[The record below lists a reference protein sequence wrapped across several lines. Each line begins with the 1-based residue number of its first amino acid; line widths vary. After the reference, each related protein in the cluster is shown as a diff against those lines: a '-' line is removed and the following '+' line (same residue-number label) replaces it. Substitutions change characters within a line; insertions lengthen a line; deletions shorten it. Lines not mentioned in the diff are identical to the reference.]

1 MMLLLRR
8 LFCRISSSDI
18 GKIPF
23 VLNRAFPI
31 AYCAIFLLFW
41 VFAPG
46 EVSAYDITVVKSD
59 NIRLYNDALEG
70 FESSCNC
77 SVNLIDL
84 SRHKDNN
91 IVGDILDSSSDAVVA
106 IGSKAYKAVKSLKTL
121 PLFTMLVYP
130 YKQAKDDNIWWVST
144 DVDPAKYLDA
154 AAEILPHIGKIGLII
169 NPALSGAYS
178 MALLKAGKEKGL
190 QIILKDVDSAR
201 EVPAALSSLTG
212 RVDLLMMIPDT
223 TVSADDSVLSMVSF
237 SYQNKIPL
245 MTFSR
250 KFLEMGALLSLEID
264 PFDIGKQTGE
274 MAWTVLKNG
283 DVKPAPVYY
292 ARKAFLVINHKI
304 AAKLGIHI
312 PNRVFRKTEVL
323 Q

>member
-23 VLNRAFPI
+23 ALHRAFPI
-31 AYCAIFLLFW
+31 AFCAICLLLQ
-41 VFAPG
+41 VLAAG
-46 EVSAYDITVVKSD
+46 EASAYDITVVKSD
-59 NIRLYNDALEG
+59 NIKLYNDALEG
-70 FESSCNC
+70 FENSCNC
-77 SVNLIDL
+77 SVKVIDL
-84 SRHKDNN
+84 SRGNVNN
-91 IVGDILDSSSDAVVA
+91 IVGNILDSSPDAVVA
-106 IGSKAYKAVKSLKTL
+106 IGSKAYKAVKSLKTVR
-121 PLFTMLVYP
+121 LFTMLVYP
-130 YKQAKDDNIWWVST
+130 YKQAKEDNIWWVST
-144 DVDPAKYLDA
+144 DVDPDKYLDA
-154 AAEILPHIGKIGLII
+154 AAEILPHISRIGLII

-178 MALLKAGKEKGL
+178 QELLKAGREKGL
-190 QIILKDVDSAR
+190 QIILKDVPSAR
-201 EVPAALSSLTG
+201 DVPAALTSLTG
-212 RVDLLMMIPDT
+212 RVDLLIKIPDT
-223 TVSADDSVLSMVSF
+223 TVAADDSVLSMVSF

-274 MAWTVLKNG
+274 MAWSVLKNG

-292 ARKAFLVINHKI
+292 ARKALLVINHKI
-304 AAKLGIHI
+304 ASKLGIRI